1 MKPTSRLLLGPG
13 PTNVSNAVKDSARR
27 YEIGHLDPILL
38 EMLDEISEN
47 FRHILNTSVQF
58 SLPISGTGSAG
69 MEALIMNLVNPSDR
83 VLVGVNGA
91 FGLRAVEMFKR
102 REAVVEIVEAR
113 WGTAIDQEI
122 FISEIEKRSPKI
134 AWIVHAETSTGVRND
149 IDRIGH
155 NKKDTIFI
163 VDCVTSAGGI
173 EIKMDEWGIDAIVSA
188 SQKCLGSYPGLSP
201 IAISPRGLESLVE
214 SKSWYLDLR
223 QIADYA
229 LRGGSRKYHH
239 TAPTSLIVAL
249 YEALVEINH
258 IGLEKVLTQHEQAGR
273 LLWNELRNMGFE
285 LVVDEKH
292 RLPQLTTLYCGERI
306 KDDVEFRHRLLDDFN
321 IEIGGGLGIFQG
333 KILRIGLMGCNANV
347 ETVDRFLECFRK
359 CLD

>member
-13 PTNVSNAVKDSARR
+13 PTNVSDAVKDSAKR

-47 FRHILNTSVQF
+47 FRYVLNASAQF

-69 MEALIMNLVNPSDR
+69 MEALITNLVNRRDR

-102 REAVVEIVEAR
+102 REAEVDIVEAS
-113 WGTAIDQEI
+113 WGTAIDQER

-155 NKKDTIFI
+155 SGNDTIFI

-201 IAISPRGLESLVE
+201 IAISSKGIESLVD
-214 SKSWYLDLR
+214 SKSWYLDLK

-229 LRGGSRKYHH
+229 LRSGSRKYHH
-239 TAPTSLIVAL
+239 TAPTSLIAAL
-249 YEALVEINH
+249 YEALGEIKS

-273 LLWNELRNMGFE
+273 FLWHELRNMGFE
-285 LVVDEKH
+285 FVVDEKN
-292 RLPQLTTLYCGERI
+292 RLPQLTTIYCGERI
-306 KDDVEFRHRLLDDFN
+306 NDDVEFRHKLLDEFN

-333 KILRIGLMGCNANV
+333 KILRIGLMGHNANI